1 MKEELQ
7 VLESQV
13 DRAVQGLDWDSQDQ
27 DLSKMLEVEP
37 EIMQQDLEAGQV
49 DQVQAIYNEK

>member
-49 DQVQAIYNEK
+49 D